1 MYATLK
7 WLDARDDNKPS
18 AAHAAEG
25 GGPGVDF
32 RAAAWRPMA
41 KMAKMRFA
49 SMIKRDWFRP
59 KAGSG
64 TPGDLVKQFAATWSS
79 MVSRA
84 FDDKSELDKWEGIGH
99 LESER
104 PVLPQVPSGRP
115 SLASLLNI
123 PPSSLQGTS
132 SSSQVKVAPCL
143 RSTVSYRT
151 GDGRAPL
158 KPARWRRTEL
168 RRIME
173 SKLD

>member
-25 GGPGVDF
+25 GRPGVDF

-49 SMIKRDWFRP
+49 SMIKGDWFRP

-79 MVSRA
+79 MVLRA

-99 LESER
+99 LESE
-104 PVLPQVPSGRP
+104 PFFLPQVPSGGSR
-115 SLASLLNI
+115 LASLLNFRVMK
-123 PPSSLQGTS
+123 QNG
-132 SSSQVKVAPCL
+132 AGL
-143 RSTVSYRT
+143 RVM
-151 GDGRAPL
+151 
-158 KPARWRRTEL
+158 ARRLILT
-168 RRIME
+168 
-173 SKLD
+173 KD